1 MSSTAILRSEWIKI
15 RSVRGTFGSLLA
27 ILLVSAGIGAL
38 VSAGV
43 GTSEASGSDHDP
55 VLFSFYGINFGQ
67 IAAIAF
73 GSTALS
79 TEFHNGAL
87 RVSLTAVPRRGA
99 FYAAKMAT
107 VAGAALAVGLVTGFA
122 TFFAGQTGMGSYA
135 IGLGDPGALRA
146 TVGSGLYL
154 ALMAVLAAGLTALL
168 RSGVAVMSLLIPFIL
183 IVSFVIGDM
192 TSAVAD
198 FLPDRAGQIV
208 LHQYPDATI
217 GPWTGLAVTAVW
229 AGAAV
234 LAGWAAVRRRD
245 A

>member
-27 ILLVSAGIGAL
+27 ILVVSAGIGAL
-38 VSAGV
+38 AAAGV
-43 GTSEASGSDHDP
+43 GKGEAQGADYDP

-87 RVSLTAVPRRGA
+87 RVSLTAVPRRAA
-99 FYAAKMAT
+99 FYAAKIAT
-107 VAGAALAVGLVTGFA
+107 VGGTALVVGLVTGFA
-122 TFFAGQTGMGSYA
+122 TFFAGQTGMGEYA

-146 TVGSGLYL
+146 TVGSGIYL
-154 ALMAVLAAGLTALL
+154 ALMAVLAAGLTAVL

-183 IVSFVIGDM
+183 IVSFVVGDM
-192 TSAVAD
+192 ASSVAD
-198 FLPDRAGQIV
+198 FLPDRAGQIA
-208 LHQYPDATI
+208 LHQYPEASI
-217 GPWTGLAVTAVW
+217 GPWTGLAVTGVW
-229 AGAAV
+229 AAAAV
-234 LAGWAAVRRRD
+234 LAGWVAVRRRD